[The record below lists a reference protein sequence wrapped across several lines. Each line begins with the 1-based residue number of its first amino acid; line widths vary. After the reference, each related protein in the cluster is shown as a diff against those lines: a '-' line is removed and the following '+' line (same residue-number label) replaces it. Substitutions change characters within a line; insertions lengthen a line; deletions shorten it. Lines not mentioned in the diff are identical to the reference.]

1 MQGIHGGTAIVTGAG
16 SGIGRAT
23 AIRFA
28 DAGANVVVADID
40 RDGGTETVDHIE
52 DAGGEARF
60 IETDVADADDVA
72 AMVDEA
78 IEAYGSLNF
87 AHNNAGIGDHVESF
101 VSMTEQD
108 WDRTLDIN
116 LRGVWLCMRAELE
129 AMEPGSAIV
138 NTSST
143 AGLLGYPSAPQYSA
157 AKHGVLGL
165 TKSAAFEFAERD
177 IRVNAVCPGIIDT
190 NIGDG
195 DTDISDRVER
205 VTPMKRIGDPGEVA
219 DVVVRLCSDDAS
231 FVTGIEVPVDGGMT
245 AGRVWERV

>member
-1 MQGIHGGTAIVTGAG
+1 MHGITGGTAIVTGAG

-23 AIRFA
+23 AVRFA
-28 DAGANVVVADID
+28 EAGANVVVADID
-40 RDGGTETVDHIE
+40 RESGEATVDRIDDDDG
-52 DAGGEARF
+52 DAIF
-60 IETDVADADDVA
+60 LETDVANPDDVE
-72 AMVDEA
+72 AMVDETVA
-78 IEAYGSLNF
+78 TYGGLDF

-101 VSMTEQD
+101 VSMTEED

-116 LRGVWLCMRAELE
+116 LSGVYLCMRRELE
-129 AMEPGSAIV
+129 VMNEGGAVV

-143 AGLLGYPSAPQYSA
+143 AGLLGYPAAPQYSA

-165 TKSAAFEFAERD
+165 TKSAAFEYATKG
-177 IRVNAVCPGIIDT
+177 IRINAVCPGIIDT

-195 DTDISDRVER
+195 DSDISDRVES
-205 VTPMKRIGDPGEVA
+205 VTPMKRIGEPEEVA
-219 DVVVRLCSDDAS
+219 DVVVRLCSADAS